1 MYALSLYLYLPHT
14 SLHMKI
20 AFVLDGNEIGG
31 PGLYLPVVIAMSN
44 CLIEGVVHG
53 MAI

>member
-31 PGLYLPVVIAMSN
+31 PGLYLVIAMSN